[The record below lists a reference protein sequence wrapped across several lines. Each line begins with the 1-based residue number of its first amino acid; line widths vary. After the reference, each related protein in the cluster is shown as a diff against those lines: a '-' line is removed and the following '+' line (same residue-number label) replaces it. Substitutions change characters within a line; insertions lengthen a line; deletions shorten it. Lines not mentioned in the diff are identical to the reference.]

1 MKTAA
6 FIVLS
11 SLAVMMGAAQV
22 RAQSFDWFDT
32 NPDRSNTDSANPN
45 GSSGGRVQRLG
56 ASANGSRVYGASEWG
71 GLYVS
76 YNRGLTW
83 DRVNEF
89 GPSAAW
95 DVKVD
100 PSNSERI
107 YVTSLY
113 DGRVNSRA
121 GISISNDGGRSWNNA
136 PVSTLNCTVATR
148 AAEPSGFQ
156 IAIRPNN
163 RRTVFVGTNCGLA
176 RTFDSGATWDYVDPS
191 GGLTAER
198 IFAVIAHDTQT
209 VDVVGDNG
217 FFRSTDDGAN
227 WTAVPAAP
235 LPSPVTTSLAV
246 APQENNALFRSFI
259 FFNAAG
265 ALQTSLRLSADGGTT
280 WPTTVTLPAGNA
292 QGRIPFVKTNQ
303 RAASNQY
310 DVYYGDISLFNVTF
324 NTPTSAPAGNFA
336 PTWNNIQTGA
346 HNDVADIIFSPGVG
360 ADACP
365 FLFANDGGIY
375 RNVVTVR
382 SLCHAAPL
390 WEQPDRTP
398 HATWVWSFN
407 GQAQGSSPFHGL
419 YYGLQDNGGWATNT
433 ALEGANDSVAFWNN
447 YSCCDVSEDAPTPS
461 YLMSLEGFFGQ
472 DADGDGV
479 PDRPFRLFNRNTLGG
494 GGNEINYP
502 TSAQFGSFI
511 SGTEVVRLENNAFA
525 ISLNDGVHVTAD
537 ITANP
542 IAWTALGAPAGAGA
556 SGGIK
561 ESGSGANT
569 NLFFFTGA
577 GNPDG
582 NPGQIF
588 RYAGTAAGGAW
599 NQLPLPRNITGVNVW
614 DVHPSDPN
622 RVVIA
627 GIDPVAQTATMW
639 DTPDFGANWNSL
651 GALDTL
657 MTGSGAFNNQ
667 VNEGPT
673 GFTNLANYFQ
683 PFMIQFNRRDP
694 TTLIAGAADAG
705 VFLSL
710 NDGADWTLISEPVNP
725 SSASPH
731 IPRPLHAYFGPTR
744 FSADTTSFDVWV
756 ATRGAGVQKVMVSGF

>member
-1 MKTAA
+1 MKSQIL
-6 FIVLS
+6 IVLTC
-11 SLAVMMGAAQV
+11 LCVIMGLTAGAQAH
-22 RAQSFDWFDT
+22 AQIRFTWFDT
-32 NPDRSNTDSANPN
+32 NPDRSNTDANNPN
-45 GSSGGRVQRLG
+45 GSSGGRVQHLG
-56 ASANGSRVYGASEWG
+56 ASANGGRTYGASEWG
-71 GLYVS
+71 GLYAS
-76 YNRGLTW
+76 FNQGLTW
-83 DRVNEF
+83 DRVNELA
-89 GPSAAW
+89 PSATW

-100 PSNSERI
+100 PGNAERI

-121 GISISNDGGRSWNNA
+121 GISISNDGGRTWNNA
-136 PVSTLNCTVATR
+136 PVSALNCAVATR
-148 AAEPSGFQ
+148 VNEPSAFQ
-156 IAIRPNN
+156 IAIRPNSN
-163 RRTVFVGTNCGLA
+163 RTVFVGTNCGLA
-176 RTFDSGATWDYVDPS
+176 RTFDSGANWDYVDPS
-191 GGLTAER
+191 GGLIAER
-198 IFAVIAHDTQT
+198 IFAVIAHDTAT
-209 VDVVGDNG
+209 IDVVGDNG
-217 FFRSTDDGAN
+217 FFRSTDNGAT
-227 WTAVPAAP
+227 WGAAPAAP
-235 LPSPVTTSLAV
+235 LASPVTTSLAV

-265 ALQTSLRLSADGGTT
+265 NLQTSLVLSADGGTS
-280 WPTTVTLPAGNA
+280 WPTTVTLPANNA

-303 RAASNQY
+303 RTASNQY

-346 HNDVADIIFSPGVG
+346 HNDVADIIFTPGVG

-375 RNVVTVR
+375 RNTR
-382 SLCHAAPL
+382 TGRTTCHDSPN

-407 GQAQGSSPFHGL
+407 GQAQGSSGLHGL
-419 YYGLQDNGGWATNT
+419 SYGLQDNGGWATNT
-433 ALEGANDSVAFWNN
+433 AFEGPNDLVAFWNN
-447 YSCCDVSEDAPTPS
+447 YACCDVSENAPTPS
-461 YLMSLEGFFGQ
+461 YFMSLEGFFSPGR
-472 DADGDGV
+472 A
-479 PDRPFRLFNRNTLGG
+479 FRLFSRNTLGG

-502 TSAQFGSFI
+502 TAATFASFM
-511 SGTEVVRLENNAFA
+511 SGTEVVRLESNAFA
-525 ISLNDGVHVTAD
+525 ISLNDGVHVTGD
-537 ITANP
+537 ITANT

-561 ESGSGANT
+561 ESGSGNGT

-588 RYAGTAAGGAW
+588 RYAGTAAGGNW
-599 NQLPLPRNITGVNVW
+599 NQLPLPPNITGVNVW
-614 DVHPSDPN
+614 DVHPTDTN

-627 GIDPVAQTATMW
+627 GIDPLTQTATMW
-639 DTPDFGANWNSL
+639 DTPDFGANWNSI
-651 GALDTL
+651 GPLDNL
-657 MTGSGAFNNQ
+657 MTANGAFNNQ

-673 GFTNLANYFQ
+673 GFTNLATYFQ

-710 NDGADWTLISEPVNP
+710 DDGANWSLISNPVNP
-725 SSASPH
+725 TTASPH

-756 ATRGAGVQKVMVSGF
+756 ATRGAGVQKVMVTGL